1 MPGCSSAYIP
11 RPGPQISVLMEDGRP
26 TYVRDGK
33 KFDGGF
39 LGGDIEEAVH
49 GNPQA
54 EEYAHEFKSGIVT
67 GFVLSMIGA
76 AGVVGGAVVAAAEVD
91 QPRASNAVPVGGLA
105 VMGAGVILDLVGLI
119 MVLNAQPHLFDAI
132 NSYNDAVRLQGSP

>member
-1 MPGCSSAYIP
+1 
-11 RPGPQISVLMEDGRP
+11 MEDGRP

-49 GNPQA
+49 GNPQS

-105 VMGAGVILDLVGLI
+105 VMGAGVILDVVGLV
-119 MVLNAQPHLFDAI
+119 MMLNAQPHLFDAI
-132 NSYNDAVRLQGSP
+132 NSYNDAVRFQGSP